1 MNNFLRKINLI
12 EDVQFELQT
21 SKTDFIRKFK
31 QNVENSDLGFNF
43 FEGFEAFSSN
53 KQEYKGYI
61 NDRKFEIQKRRKL
74 FEPNQTFAIARG
86 TFNEMNDKLNFK
98 IEINAFR
105 KIMFLFLGFILV
117 FYGGFLSFFI
127 FGDAET
133 PFFILPFL
141 LVHSLFMIGIPY
153 FLMRRSV
160 KKMQYDLERD
170 FHYWLVKH

>member
-1 MNNFLRKINLI
+1 MTTFLRKIKLI
-12 EDVQFELQT
+12 EDYNIELPT
-21 SKTDFIRKFK
+21 TKTNFISRFRE
-31 QNVENSDLGFNF
+31 NVLHSELGFEI

-105 KIMFLFLGFILV
+105 KIMFLFLGLILV
-117 FYGGFLSFFI
+117 FYGVFLSSFI

-141 LVHSLFMIGIPY
+141 LVHSLLMIGIPY

>member
-1 MNNFLRKINLI
+1 
-12 EDVQFELQT
+12 
-21 SKTDFIRKFK
+21 
-31 QNVENSDLGFNF
+31 
-43 FEGFEAFSSN
+43 
-53 KQEYKGYI
+53 
-61 NDRKFEIQKRRKL
+61 
-74 FEPNQTFAIARG
+74 
-86 TFNEMNDKLNFK
+86 MNDKLNFK

-117 FYGGFLSFFI
+117 FYAGFLCFFI
-127 FGDAET
+127 FGDAEI